1 MTLKRPNR
9 LFTTGQGAENHRRV
23 ERESVHTFYAFDA
36 AINSY
41 KKRSAGG
48 VLNRADVGDLTS
60 RENGEIDCSR
70 TQGDGTRHKP
80 KGFRAK
86 RRPPTGQGE
95 RVAAV
100 RGMRSRSLA
109 PTSKPGGRRRDAAS
123 GPTRGARSRSARL
136 LSLRNRNPPATS
148 RGGGY
153 SADEENGLS
162 EVGRKRNL
170 SAVRSGTGWR
180 RRLRWNFIN
189 SNPESHAMT
198 PVEAAMIR
206 KTQP

>member
-1 MTLKRPNR
+1 MRGRDTPNR
-9 LFTTGQGAENHRRV
+9 NAAVHQCNFAPTLDSIDTYVLISATSAPNRTFTAGKGAENHRRV

-70 TQGDGTRHKP
+70 PQGDGTRHKP

-95 RVAAV
+95 RFASV

-123 GPTRGARSRSARL
+123 GPNATLFPS
-136 LSLRNRNPPATS
+136 PP
-148 RGGGY
+148 
-153 SADEENGLS
+153 
-162 EVGRKRNL
+162 
-170 SAVRSGTGWR
+170 
-180 RRLRWNFIN
+180 
-189 SNPESHAMT
+189 
-198 PVEAAMIR
+198 
-206 KTQP
+206 